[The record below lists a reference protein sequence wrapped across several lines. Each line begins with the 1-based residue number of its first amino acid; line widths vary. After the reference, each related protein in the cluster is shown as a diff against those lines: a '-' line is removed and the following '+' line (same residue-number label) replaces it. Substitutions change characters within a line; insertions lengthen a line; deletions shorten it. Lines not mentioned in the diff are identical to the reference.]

1 MSRIDFWFSIGSTY
15 SYLTVMRLPDV
26 EQESGVAFSWC
37 PFSVRKLMQ
46 EMDNVPFVGKP
57 AKEEYMWRDIERRA
71 SRLRIPVSL
80 PVEYPLQN
88 FDLANRVAVVATQEG
103 WCPEYVRT
111 TYRLWFQEGLAAGGD
126 QNLEQSLEELG
137 QSQNR
142 VLDLANSPD
151 VEAAYRDAT
160 AKARSLGIFG
170 SPSFVVDNNEL
181 FWGDDRLEDAIDW
194 AQNSAADRRSER

>member
-15 SYLTVMRLPDV
+15 TYLTVMRLHDV
-26 EQESGVAFSWC
+26 ERQSEVTFSWH
-37 PFSVRKLMQ
+37 PFSVRELML

-57 AKEEYMWRDIERRA
+57 AKEKYMWRDIERRA

-103 WCPEYVRT
+103 WCPEYVQT
-111 TYRLWFQEGLAAGGD
+111 TYRLWFQEGLEAGGD

-137 QSQNR
+137 QTHNR

-160 AKARSLGIFG
+160 ARARSLGIFG

-194 AQNSAADRRSER
+194 AQNSATDSRSER